1 MIATFRSKALKAFWE
16 EGEARRLPVENH
28 ARVRRQL
35 LAIDAASRPEDVN
48 VPGYK
53 FHGLNTDPKRW
64 SIWVTG
70 NYRITFGWDGGNA
83 MDLDIE
89 DYH

>member
-16 EGEARRLPVENH
+16 HGESRRLPIENH

-35 LAIDAASRPEDVN
+35 LAIDAASKPEDVN
-48 VPGYK
+48 VPGYR
-53 FHGLNTDPKRW
+53 FHGLNTEPKRW
-64 SIWVTG
+64 SIWVTD
-70 NYRITFGWDGGNA
+70 NFRIAFAWDGGNA
-83 MDLDIE
+83 VDLDIE

>member
-1 MIATFRSKALKAFWE
+1 MIGSFRSKALQTFWE
-16 EGEARRLPVENH
+16 DGDRRRLPVENH

-48 VPGYK
+48 LPGYK
-53 FHGLNTDPKRW
+53 FHGLNADPKRW
-64 SIWVTG
+64 AIWVSG
-70 NYRITFGWDGGNA
+70 NYRITFAWDGVHA
-83 MDLDIE
+83 VDLDIE

>member
-1 MIATFRSKALKAFWE
+1 MIGTFRSKALKAFWE
-16 EGEARRLPVENH
+16 EGATHKLPVDHH

-48 VPGYK
+48 LPGYR
-53 FHGLNTDPKRW
+53 FHGLNAVPKRW
-64 SIWVTG
+64 AIWVSG
-70 NYRITFGWDGGNA
+70 NYRITFAWDGANA
-83 MDLDIE
+83 VDLDIE